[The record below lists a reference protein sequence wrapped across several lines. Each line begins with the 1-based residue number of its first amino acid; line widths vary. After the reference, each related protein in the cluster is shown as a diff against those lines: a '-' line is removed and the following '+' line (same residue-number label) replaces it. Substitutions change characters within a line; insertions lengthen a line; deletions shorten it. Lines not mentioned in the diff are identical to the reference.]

1 MKCDQCGKELT
12 PKCLIQTC
20 ANNSNKEN
28 TIPDQNSSQDDK
40 NLNDSTNKENMVSNN
55 DLSHVDKSLHNPP
68 IKEIKEQVN
77 NFLFW
82 KDFAFFNYNIQ
93 YQTYS
98 KTLEP

>member
-1 MKCDQCGKELT
+1 
-12 PKCLIQTC
+12 
-20 ANNSNKEN
+20 
-28 TIPDQNSSQDDK
+28 
-40 NLNDSTNKENMVSNN
+40 MVSNK
-55 DLSHVDKSLHNPP
+55 DLSHVDKSLHDPP